1 MKRLIVAGLLVLAG
15 LYQSNAQYPLYT
27 IRQIQEVS
35 ADSLRMLD
43 TLQRS
48 QLGRW
53 TAQTSPRFHDTV
65 RVRGVC
71 VVPAKVINF
80 TSLGYNFLIASGENS
95 WGGLLVR
102 PNISSTSNPGD
113 TVFAIQWGMLN
124 VEPGDTV
131 QLTGY
136 IDEFPL
142 SDLVSATQIVPVYS
156 QPLAIFPGPGPSA
169 IPPHVPKLASDFW
182 RGPFPSSPP
191 YPPNGIQFSTGEPM
205 EFMRVVLTNLS
216 VVAYVN
222 QTNGT
227 FQMVDQSGNMFS
239 TMDASKWF
247 TTRGHR
253 DPLSTYAL
261 PPIGSIIDTIRGYI
275 VTNSGQEAARG
286 YRIAPIYPGDIR
298 YGSVTLPIVNT
309 HRRYPVVVPPDS
321 TPTIACRITK
331 GNIGVASRQLRYSIN
346 NGPFVNVTMTLNAAD
361 TTYRAQIPQQA
372 ANTFVHYYISVT
384 DSAVPPNTVKLAS
397 SATDGS
403 QTDTLRGFFFY
414 TVLNRPI
421 TISDI
426 QTTPYP
432 NGRTPYLGA
441 VVPVRGIITA
451 DTASLIPP
459 PPRFRGTSAWYMQN
473 GNQPWSG
480 IWVYNDSTS
489 LAGLLGLRNGDSVA
503 VTGVVAEDFDVTRVE
518 RQTTPPVVYTP
529 NNPLPAP
536 VVLPTSTFG
545 ASVGNGTPTAERWEG
560 MLVQF
565 NNVVMPDSEPTFQ
578 DINEFAVD
586 DGSGVV
592 LVRKDGTHRY
602 TTTVADTAGGRILIR
617 RGQRISYIR
626 GVIYFAGGG
635 GGFRYKLVPRSNADF
650 GVITGVD
657 IERNPTVVDH
667 FSLAQNYPN
676 PFNPAT
682 TFRYSLPFSEF
693 VTVKIYNLLGQEVET
708 LVNEQQQSGE
718 YTLRYDASR
727 LTSGVYFYQLR
738 AGSFSEVRKMLLLK

>member
-1 MKRLIVAGLLVLAG
+1 MKRLLVVGMFVLMG

-43 TLQRS
+43 TLQRTVPA
-48 QLGRW
+48 RW
-53 TAQTSPRFHDTV
+53 TAQTSPHYRDTV

-80 TSLGYNFLIASGENS
+80 TANGYNLLIASGENS
-95 WGGLLVR
+95 WGGLFVR
-102 PNISSTSNPGD
+102 PNLSTGSPD
-113 TVFAIQWGMLN
+113 TILAIQWGILN
-124 VEPGDTV
+124 VETGDTV
-131 QLTGY
+131 QFTGY
-136 IDEFPL
+136 VDEFP
-142 SDLVSATQIVPVYS
+142 SPNEPASATQIVPVYS
-156 QPLAIFPGPGPSA
+156 QPLNIFPGPGPAA

-182 RGPFPSSPP
+182 VGPYPSNPP
-191 YPPNGIQFSTGEPM
+191 YPPNGIQFSRGEPM

-216 VVAYVN
+216 VVAIVN
-222 QTNGT
+222 GTNGT
-227 FQMVDQSGNMFS
+227 FQMVDQSGNAFS

-253 DPLSTYAL
+253 DPASTYTL

-275 VTNSGQEAARG
+275 MTNSGQEAARC

-309 HRRYPVVVPPDS
+309 HRRYPIVVSPDS

-331 GNIGVASRQLRYSIN
+331 GNIGIASRQLRYSIN
-346 NGPFVNVTMTLNAAD
+346 NGPFVSVPMTLNAAD
-361 TTYRAQIPQQA
+361 TTYRAQIPQQV

-384 DSAVPPNTVKLAS
+384 DSAIPPNTVKLAS

-403 QTDTLRGFFFY
+403 QADTLRGFFFY

-421 TISDI
+421 NISDI
-426 QTTPYP
+426 QTTPYS

-441 VVPVRGIITA
+441 VVTVRGIITA

-459 PPRFRGTSAWYMQN
+459 PPRFRGTSAWYIQN
-473 GNQPWSG
+473 GTQPWSG
-480 IWVYNDSTS
+480 IWVYNDSLS
-489 LAGLLGLRNGDSVA
+489 ANLLALRNGDSVE
-503 VTGVVAEDFDVTRVE
+503 VVGSVAEDFDVTRIE
-518 RQTTPPVVYTP
+518 RQTTRPVVISS

-536 VVLPTSTFG
+536 VVLPTSTFAAG
-545 ASVGNGTPTAERWEG
+545 VGNGATAAERWEG

-578 DINEFAVD
+578 DIYEFAVD

-592 LVRKDGTHRY
+592 LVRKDGTHHY
-602 TTTVADTAGGRILIR
+602 TTTVADTAGGKILIR
-617 RGQRISYIR
+617 RGQRISFIR
-626 GVIYFAGGG
+626 GIIFFAGGG

-657 IERNPTVVDH
+657 IERNTTIVEH

-676 PFNPAT
+676 PFNPST
-682 TFRYSLPFSEF
+682 TFRYSLPSSEF
-693 VTVKIYNLLGQEVET
+693 VTVRIYNLLGQEVET
-708 LVNEQQQSGE
+708 LVSEQQQSGE

-738 AGSFSEVRKMLLLK
+738 AGNFTEVRKMLLLK